1 MSQRP
6 TPRRSPSPRT
16 ERPGSKTRGSGEKR
30 PSSRTSTTNNRR
42 ATTRRA
48 APTPPRQEIPVLRK
62 VAYAG
67 IVVVAVIVFG
77 FLFDVT
83 TNFGKIHSGITLQ
96 GIDIGG
102 MTREEA
108 TQALETELGARVT
121 SAPVDLFGDEEQAS
135 KGINEETVELNL
147 SSTSYEVEEEI
158 AGGHSWRITAA
169 TVGASVDGRALAEEA
184 YLIGRGKDFFSGR
197 LKATFGGLE
206 LFASLTYG
214 QAQLTGL
221 EKLLGGSIG
230 RPMGNAD
237 IYFEDGTFAVFPSV
251 EGLRVNH
258 ASFME
263 KLDTAF
269 LGETRSQVVP
279 MEPIPVII
287 TDAAAAQLAASTQE
301 AIEQSVAL
309 VYENEDSWSLDS
321 YSLGS
326 WITTSVEGEGES
338 SRLIARIAPDKLGDG
353 IYSIIGDRDPG
364 IKPIDARF
372 EIVNDQVSI
381 RPSQN
386 GTGVDYKKVT
396 ENLNTIL
403 FPAGEPV
410 KDRRVTLTVTTLA
423 PSFSTAD
430 AEAYGIMDKIGSY
443 TTEYTVASS
452 AKVTNIHLAADLL
465 NNSLIEPEGT
475 WSFNGTAG
483 ECNEARGFQKAK
495 SIVEGEYVDEIGG
508 GICQVATTVFNAV
521 FDSGLPIAERV
532 NHGFYL
538 IAYPAGRDATVSWQW
553 PDLKFDNDTGHW
565 MLLTMSYTD
574 NSVTCTL
581 WGTNPGYTVE
591 SSDSGFTDRTDFEKK
606 EIENPEL
613 AKGEEKIKQEGVRG
627 RTIVVTRYVYNSA
640 GELLRKTDFKS
651 VYAPEPE
658 IKEVGTKEVP
668 KEAEKETAKPT
679 T

>member
-1 MSQRP
+1 M
-6 TPRRSPSPRT
+6 
-16 ERPGSKTRGSGEKR
+16 
-30 PSSRTSTTNNRR
+30 
-42 ATTRRA
+42 A
-48 APTPPRQEIPVLRK
+48 
-62 VAYAG
+62 AYAG
-67 IVVVAVIVFG
+67 IAVVVVIVLG

-83 TNFGKIHSGITLQ
+83 TNFDKIHSGVTLQ
-96 GIDIGG
+96 GVDIGG

-108 TQALETELGARVT
+108 ALTLQAELGVIANA
-121 SAPVDLFGDEEQAS
+121 SPVDLFGDETQANA
-135 KGINEETVELNL
+135 GVDDETVELDL
-147 SSTSYEVEEEI
+147 TSTSYETEE
-158 AGGHSWRITAA
+158 ATSSSHSWRITAT
-169 TVGASVDGRALAEEA
+169 TVGATVDGAALAEEA
-184 YLIGRGKDFFSGR
+184 FKVGRGEDFLAGR
-197 LKATFGGLE
+197 LTATFKGVE
-206 LFASLTYG
+206 LPGSLTYES
-214 QAQLTGL
+214 AQLSGL
-221 EKLLGGSIG
+221 ENILSASIG
-230 RPMGNAD
+230 WPMENAD
-237 IYFEDGTFAVFPSV
+237 IYFEYEDGTFSVQPSV

-258 ASFME
+258 ANFIK
-263 KLDTAF
+263 KLDAAF
-269 LGETRSQVVP
+269 LTEARSQVVP
-279 MEPIPVII
+279 MEPIPVGV
-287 TDAAAAQLAASTQE
+287 TDAQAENVAAATQAAL
-301 AIEQSVAL
+301 EQSVAL
-309 VYENEDSWSLDS
+309 VYENEDSWSLDP
-321 YSLGS
+321 YTLGS
-326 WITTSVEGEGES
+326 WITTGIQGEGPQYT
-338 SRLIARIAPDKLGDG
+338 LFARIDADRLESG

-364 IKPIDARF
+364 IKPINAKF
-372 EIVNDQVSI
+372 EVVDDQVTI
-381 RPSQN
+381 RPSQP
-386 GTGVDYKKVT
+386 GTGVDYAKVT
-396 ENLNTIL
+396 ESLNAIL
-403 FPAGEPV
+403 FPPGEPV
-410 KDRRVTLTVTTLA
+410 KDRRVALTVTTLA
-423 PSFSTAD
+423 PSFSTED
-430 AEAYGIMDKIGSY
+430 AEAYGITDKIGSY

-465 NNSLIEPEGT
+465 NNSLIAPEGT

-483 ECNEARGFQKAK
+483 NCNEERGFQKAK

-606 EIENPEL
+606 EVENPEL
-613 AKGEEKIKQEGVRG
+613 AKGESKLKQEGVRG

-668 KEAEKETAKPT
+668 KEEAKPAGET
-679 T
+679 KPA